1 MGHEVHAYEAESVAG
16 GVLYW
21 GIPEYRLPK
30 AVLRRRFMPLE
41 RSGVQIHLNTRIGSD
56 ITFEDMKKQ
65 SDAVYIASGTQVSR
79 LLDVPGEDLKGVES
93 GLGFLKRIGLKR
105 ICPCPTSW
113 W

>member
-1 MGHEVHAYEAESVAG
+1 MYESESVAG

-30 AVLRRRFMPLE
+30 AVLQKEIHAIE

-65 SDAVYIASGTQVSR
+65 SEQCT
-79 LLDVPGEDLKGVES
+79 LLPEPG
-93 GLGFLKRIGLKR
+93 IQAA
-105 ICPCPTSW
+105 
-113 W
+113 